1 MLNYDEKNKCK
12 VSILHYFTLA
22 EKYLEFK
29 NCIYRIY
36 IIYQNLN
43 NYPHPKIYEI

>member
-1 MLNYDEKNKCK
+1 MKRTNAKSVFYITLLWQKNICN
-12 VSILHYFTLA
+12 
-22 EKYLEFK
+22 FK
-29 NCIYRIY
+29 IVYTEY